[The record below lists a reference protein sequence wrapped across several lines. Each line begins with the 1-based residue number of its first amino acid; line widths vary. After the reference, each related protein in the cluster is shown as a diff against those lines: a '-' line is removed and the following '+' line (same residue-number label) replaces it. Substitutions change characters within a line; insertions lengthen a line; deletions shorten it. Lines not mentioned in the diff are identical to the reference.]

1 MLNPCL
7 LAKGVNGEI
16 YEIPESLR
24 KRLLVSPDRL
34 TELRAATRAPDFYER
49 HGGRSASASPSSWT
63 TRRPG
68 TQPEGASNY
77 LPGQASCKTPTSG

>member
-49 HGGRSASASPSSWT
+49 HGMRDPT
-63 TRRPG
+63 
-68 TQPEGASNY
+68 PEGGIRSLGLSFAEFLDN
-77 LPGQASCKTPTSG
+77 KTAWNAT

>member
-16 YEIPESLR
+16 YEIPEHLR

-34 TELRAATRAPDFYER
+34 DELRAAARAPDFYER
-49 HGGRSASASPSSWT
+49 YDMREPT
-63 TRRPG
+63 
-68 TQPEGASNY
+68 PEGGIRSLGLSFAEF
-77 LPGQASCKTPTSG
+77 LDDKTAWNAT